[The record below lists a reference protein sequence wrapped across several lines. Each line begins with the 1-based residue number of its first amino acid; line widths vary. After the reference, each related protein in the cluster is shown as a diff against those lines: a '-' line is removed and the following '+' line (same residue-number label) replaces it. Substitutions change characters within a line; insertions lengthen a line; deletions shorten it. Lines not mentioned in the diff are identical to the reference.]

1 MEKNVCAE
9 SGRYVLCLNVH
20 HTEDFPGRDFD
31 KRSLAA
37 LSEAVMKDID
47 PEDTLS
53 EVFDMSIDNE
63 CITFVQ
69 RTSVY
74 EDWVFTEARV
84 LGAMFQTAMLA
95 RGIPITGFLSFL
107 DDVGPMNDVSASEG
121 KRGTR
126 GGAEAGDLNEPL
138 LGIYVL
144 PSAWK
149 PYEGQRPGTVALYAA
164 YGNWRIK
171 RGEQLL
177 LNPFLELEG
186 AFEADCHGEMGVPYA
201 QWCEPFF
208 PNELLALKF
217 VCDYVETADA
227 KKEGPSQAVAD
238 FRATVDFYKDVL
250 PAGVFDWARAAT
262 SSPKWGGLRDG
273 RGPLVPRLG

>member
-9 SGRYVLCLNVH
+9 SGRYVLCLKVH

-37 LSEAVMKDID
+37 LSEAVMKDVD
-47 PEDTLS
+47 PEDSWS
-53 EVFDMSIDNE
+53 EVFDMCVDND

-84 LGAMFQTAMLA
+84 RGAMFQTAMLA
-95 RGIPITGFLSFL
+95 RGIPITGFLSFR
-107 DDVGPMNDVSASEG
+107 DEVGAMCDVSSSEG
-121 KRGTR
+121 QW
-126 GGAEAGDLNEPL
+126 GAKVGVEAGDLNEPL

-164 YGNWRIK
+164 YGNWRIE

-186 AFEADCHGEMGVPYA
+186 AFDADCHGEMGVPYA
-201 QWCEPFF
+201 RWCEPWFS
-208 PNELLALKF
+208 NELHALKF
-217 VCDYVETADA
+217 VCDYVEAAD
-227 KKEGPSQAVAD
+227 KNEVSQGRLASGLRGAMG
-238 FRATVDFYKDVL
+238 FYMDVL
-250 PAGVFDWARAAT
+250 PVEVFEWVRTAT
-262 SSPKWGGLRDG
+262 SSPKWGELRNG
-273 RGPLVPRLG
+273 QGPLVHRLG

>member
-9 SGRYVLCLNVH
+9 SGRYVLCLKVH
-20 HTEDFPGRDFD
+20 HIEDFLGRDFD
-31 KRSLAA
+31 ERSLAA
-37 LSEAVMKDID
+37 ISEAVMKGID
-47 PEDTLS
+47 PEDTWA
-53 EVFDMSIDNE
+53 EVFDMSVDND

-69 RTSVY
+69 RSREY

-84 LGAMFQTAMLA
+84 LGAMVQTAMLA
-95 RGIPITGFLSFL
+95 RGMPVTGFLSF
-107 DDVGPMNDVSASEG
+107 DDEPASMSEASSS
-121 KRGTR
+121 KVQRAAT
-126 GGAEAGDLNEPL
+126 GGADAGAINEPS

-149 PYEGQRPGTVALYAA
+149 PYERQRAGTVALYAA
-164 YGNWRIK
+164 YGNWRIE

-186 AFEADCHGEMGVPYA
+186 AFEADCHGEIDGPYA

-217 VCDYVETADA
+217 VCDYVEAAD
-227 KKEGPSQAVAD
+227 KNEVSQGRLASGLRGAME
-238 FRATVDFYKDVL
+238 FYKDVL
-250 PAGVFDWARAAT
+250 PVEVFEWARTAT
-262 SSPKWGGLRDG
+262 SSPKWGELRNG
-273 RGPLVPRLG
+273 RGPRVHRLG